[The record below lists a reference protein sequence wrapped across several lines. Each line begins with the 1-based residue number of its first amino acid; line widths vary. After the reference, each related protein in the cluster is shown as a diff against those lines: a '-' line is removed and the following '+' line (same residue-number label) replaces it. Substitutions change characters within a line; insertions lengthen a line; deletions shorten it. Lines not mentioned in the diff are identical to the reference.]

1 MKVSVG
7 KPVLAA
13 MSVAC
18 IAVPAATGVASAATP
33 ASPISPVRLA
43 AAAAAPVDPA
53 LALLNL
59 VTFPIHNAVGVA
71 IGVGTAANAGLN
83 LVLLPVTI
91 ASLIAT
97 NGTAQIPA
105 NVQRIET
112 DLANA
117 FPKLIQSIQAE
128 VAYDQSL
135 FANLGVTQ
143 AAQTRPNAA
152 DVSAVTAAAA
162 APVDPALALLN
173 LATLPIHNIV
183 ALAVAVGSALN
194 PVLNLALLPVTI
206 ASFVITNRTA
216 EIPGQV
222 QMLETSLA
230 NAIPTLIKNIQTEVD
245 YTKSVF
251 SSLGIAAP
259 QLPAMAAL
267 EAPQVKKI
275 AADTEADA
283 PKALAAGDSSK
294 DSTPTDS
301 TPAKDSK
308 PSDTTPAKDDKPSD
322 TTPAKDDKPSDTT
335 PPKDDKP
342 SDSTPAKDGKPGKT
356 GVHHQGGAATG
367 TNGAANGQNA
377 GDAGKPSNST
387 PSKHTGAGKHRAAAG
402 ARSAG
407 AGSSTGHGRHAKK

>member
-33 ASPISPVRLA
+33 ASTISPVRLA

-59 VTFPIHNAVGVA
+59 VTFPIHNALGIA

-83 LVLLPVTI
+83 LVLLPVSI
-91 ASLIAT
+91 ASFIAT
-97 NGTAQIPA
+97 NQTDKIPA
-105 NVQRIET
+105 YVQT
-112 DLANA
+112 VQTNLANA
-117 FPKLIQSIQAE
+117 IPGIIKSIQAE
-128 VAYDQSL
+128 VAYDQNL
-135 FANLGVTQ
+135 FANVGVTQ
-143 AAQTRPNAA
+143 AAQARPSAA
-152 DVSAVTAAAA
+152 DVSAIAA
-162 APVDPALALLN
+162 APLPGTAASESVD
-173 LATLPIHNIV
+173 V
-183 ALAVAVGSALN
+183 ADSQRRRHRDRG
-194 PVLNLALLPVTI
+194 
-206 ASFVITNRTA
+206 RHRRQRGA
-216 EIPGQV
+216 EPGAAPGDDRQLRRSEPDGRDPRPGAEGRDEPR
-222 QMLETSLA
+222 QRDPRPSSSRSRPRST
-230 NAIPTLIKNIQTEVD
+230 T
-245 YTKSVF
+245 TKSVF
-251 SSLGIAAP
+251 SSLGIVAP
-259 QLPAMAAL
+259 KLPAMAAL

-275 AADTEADA
+275 AAGTEADA

-301 TPAKDSK
+301 TPAKDGKPVKDRASDSRQGLK
-308 PSDTTPAKDDKPSD
+308 PSDTTPAKDS
-322 TTPAKDDKPSDTT
+322 T
-335 PPKDDKP
+335 P
-342 SDSTPAKDGKPGKT
+342 SDSTPAKDSTPDKDGKPGKT

-402 ARSAG
+402 AR
-407 AGSSTGHGRHAKK
+407 

>member
-1 MKVSVG
+1 
-7 KPVLAA
+7 
-13 MSVAC
+13 
-18 IAVPAATGVASAATP
+18 
-33 ASPISPVRLA
+33 
-43 AAAAAPVDPA
+43 
-53 LALLNL
+53 

-97 NGTAQIPA
+97 NGTAQIPT

-128 VAYDQSL
+128 VAYDQTL

-143 AAQTRPNAA
+143 GALARPNAA
-152 DVSAVTAAAA
+152 DISAVTAAAA

-183 ALAVAVGSALN
+183 ALAVGVGSALN

-222 QMLETSLA
+222 QMLQTSLA
-230 NAIPTLIKNIQTEVD
+230 NAIPGLIKSIQTEIA
-245 YTKSVF
+245 YSQSVI

-259 QLPAMAAL
+259 KLPAMAAL

-275 AADTEADA
+275 AAGTEADA

-294 DSTPTDS
+294 DSTSTDS

-322 TTPAKDDKPSDTT
+322 TTPAKDDKPSDSTPAKDSKPSDTT
-335 PPKDDKP
+335 PAKDDKP
-342 SDSTPAKDGKPGKT
+342 DKDGKPGKT

-367 TNGAANGQNA
+367 TNGAANGQSA
-377 GDAGKPSNST
+377 GDGAKPSNST

-402 ARSAG
+402 AGSSGTGGAG
-407 AGSSTGHGRHAKK
+407 AGSTGEGRHAKK